1 MIFDFFKDVMKKI
14 DKEKITQSSAVN
26 VEGYVLDAKGA
37 CAIYVYQGVWYAVE
51 NFALEESENSD
62 GTLSCNAYG
71 PEAEAALNEY
81 IDSHDW

>member
-1 MIFDFFKDVMKKI
+1 MRKPGYIAL
-14 DKEKITQSSAVN
+14 AVLMAATLTLT
-26 VEGYVLDAKGA
+26 G

-51 NFALEESENSD
+51 NFALEESENSG

-71 PEAEAALNEY
+71 LEAEAALNEY

>member
-1 MIFDFFKDVMKKI
+1 MLIQKDVKHHS
-14 DKEKITQSSAVN
+14 QSLRR
-26 VEGYVLDAKGA
+26 YFR
-37 CAIYVYQGVWYAVE
+37 AIYVYQGVWYAVE

>member
-1 MIFDFFKDVMKKI
+1 MQ
-14 DKEKITQSSAVN
+14 E
-26 VEGYVLDAKGA
+26 KGA

-51 NFALEESENSD
+51 NFALEESENSG

-71 PEAEAALNEY
+71 LEAEAALNEY

>member
-1 MIFDFFKDVMKKI
+1 MLGSQTDYEQNNGNIWI
-14 DKEKITQSSAVN
+14 AGNGII
-26 VEGYVLDAKGA
+26 
-37 CAIYVYQGVWYAVE
+37 IYE
-51 NFALEESENSD
+51 HSD